1 MRSMQAGT
9 DWNTYSRK
17 PGRKAGRSNNK
28 QHERELR
35 PTSSK
40 VSLIDL
46 GLPGKLMMR
55 DFPLRP
61 AVCRERTAVGTNLRH
76 MHHG

>member
-17 PGRKAGRSNNK
+17 HDCKAQRSTNQ
-28 QHERELR
+28 QHERKLP

-61 AVCRERTAVGTNLRH
+61 AVCRERTAVGTNLQH